1 MVGRRREG
9 WAGGGCLPRVMPG
22 LDSAPSPLC
31 SLCPARGRVQSSRHQ
46 GDLEGLKHHG
56 QKLLSLMTGS
66 HGGRGV
72 VTDIKSRYL
81 NLNCGEEDWQ
91 NGGELTGYHR
101 WRVGMRL
108 DDDPPTLGAGERVGS
123 K

>member
-1 MVGRRREG
+1 M
-9 WAGGGCLPRVMPG
+9 
-22 LDSAPSPLC
+22 
-31 SLCPARGRVQSSRHQ
+31 
-46 GDLEGLKHHG
+46 
-56 QKLLSLMTGS
+56 
-66 HGGRGV
+66 

-108 DDDPPTLGAGERVGS
+108 DDDPPTLGAGDRVGS